1 MTLFH
6 DPSLA
11 AVFHPDPSSIGR
23 PSGQDE
29 RVDVRAVLTQVDPK
43 SILLPLIYPRD
54 VRSQRAE
61 LDENVR
67 GNARVGVSA
76 GSSRSVA
83 ARDADS
89 RSPTVPT
96 LEISR

>member
-1 MTLFH
+1 MN
-6 DPSLA
+6 PGP
-11 AVFHPDPSSIGR
+11 HPGGSEVDPSS
-23 PSGQDE
+23 
-29 RVDVRAVLTQVDPK
+29 
-43 SILLPLIYPRD
+43 LIYPLD
-54 VRSQRAE
+54 VHSQRAE

-89 RSPTVPT
+89 RSPSAVPT
-96 LEISR
+96 LERDLQLRGCLYPRI